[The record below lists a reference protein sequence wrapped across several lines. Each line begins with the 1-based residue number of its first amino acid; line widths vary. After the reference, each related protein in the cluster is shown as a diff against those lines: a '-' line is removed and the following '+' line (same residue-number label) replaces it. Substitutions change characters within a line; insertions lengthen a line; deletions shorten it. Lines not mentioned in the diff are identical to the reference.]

1 MTPLAK
7 QFLSGFFGSIA
18 LYLVITNAT
27 DGGQLITS
35 FTSGASSLGK
45 TLQGR

>member
-1 MTPLAK
+1 MNPLAK
-7 QFLSGFFGSIA
+7 QFLTGFFGSIA

-27 DGGQLITS
+27 NGGELITS
-35 FTSGASSLGK
+35 FTNGASKLGK